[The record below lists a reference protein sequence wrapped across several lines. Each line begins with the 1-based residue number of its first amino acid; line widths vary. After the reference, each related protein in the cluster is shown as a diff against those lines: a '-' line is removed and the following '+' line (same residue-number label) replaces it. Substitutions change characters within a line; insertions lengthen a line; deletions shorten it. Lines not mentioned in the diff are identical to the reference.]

1 MTAKGNEIVIQR
13 HATVLQHYDP
23 ERTNIQVLDQSV
35 QWPVRI
41 GVFLICVF
49 LFGFGV
55 WAAVVPLAGGAV
67 APGIISPDGSKRT
80 VQHLEGGIIRALHV
94 RDGDVVEK
102 GQALL
107 VLESIQPKANHDLLL
122 KQQATLR
129 IAEFRLGAE
138 RENALQVE
146 FPPELLNGGP
156 EASAAISVQRELFQ
170 ARQET
175 HRAKERIL
183 RQRVGQLKEQIKGY
197 EAQVASTT
205 RQLELISEELQGK
218 RELERKGY
226 LPKPELL
233 RMLRMEAEIGGRR
246 GQFQA
251 SISQAQQQIGEA
263 ELQLVAN
270 QAERANQIATQLDE
284 TRTELGSLKEKL
296 RASKDIL
303 NRTVIEAPVSGTV
316 VDLQFKTISGV
327 VQPGVPIL
335 DIVPAEEKL
344 MIDAH
349 VSPMDID
356 VVHAGL
362 KAQVQLSAF
371 STRSTP
377 RVDGVVRSVS
387 ADRLMDEATSQP
399 YFLARVEVARE
410 ELLGIGPDIELVPGM
425 PADVLIVTG
434 ERTLA
439 KYLLQPFMDAIWK
452 TFREV

>member
-1 MTAKGNEIVIQR
+1 MR
-13 HATVLQHYDP
+13 RPAT
-23 ERTNIQVLDQSV
+23 S
-35 QWPVRI
+35 
-41 GVFLICVF
+41 
-49 LFGFGV
+49 
-55 WAAVVPLAGGAV
+55 
-67 APGIISPDGSKRT
+67 
-80 VQHLEGGIIRALHV
+80 
-94 RDGDVVEK
+94 
-102 GQALL
+102 
-107 VLESIQPKANHDLLL
+107 
-122 KQQATLR
+122 
-129 IAEFRLGAE
+129 
-138 RENALQVE
+138 
-146 FPPELLNGGP
+146 
-156 EASAAISVQRELFQ
+156 
-170 ARQET
+170 
-175 HRAKERIL
+175 
-183 RQRVGQLKEQIKGY
+183 
-197 EAQVASTT
+197 
-205 RQLELISEELQGK
+205 
-218 RELERKGY
+218 
-226 LPKPELL
+226 
-233 RMLRMEAEIGGRR
+233 
-246 GQFQA
+246 
-251 SISQAQQQIGEA
+251 
-263 ELQLVAN
+263 

-387 ADRLMDEATSQP
+387 ADRLVDEATSQP

-410 ELLGIGPDIELVPGM
+410 ELLSIGPDIELVPGM